1 MDSSLFDIAEFY
13 LYTFVSTSNALK
25 AEKVLKDQ
33 QADFLMIPTLRE
45 ISSSC
50 GLSIKFR
57 PEHVE
62 DYRLLLQENKVVV
75 EKIYHVNKVQK
86 KYRIEEYKA

>member
-1 MDSSLFDIAEFY
+1 MDSSLFDLAEFY

-25 AEKVLKDQ
+25 AESVLKNE
-33 QADFLMIPTLRE
+33 QADFITIPTLRE

-50 GLSIKFR
+50 GLSIKIR
-57 PEHVE
+57 PEHIE
-62 DYRLLLQENKVVV
+62 EYRLLLQDNKVAV

-86 KYRIEEYKA
+86 KYRVEEYKA